1 MLDALKTLFENDVV
15 SAEVRQEIEE
25 AWNKK
30 INENR
35 LEVTSE
41 LREEF
46 AKKYEHDK
54 NVMAEAVDKMVTD
67 RLEAEMKELA
77 EDRNQLST
85 AKAKYGVAMRENADL
100 LKGFVMNQL
109 KVEVNELHEDQK
121 RHG

>member
-30 INENR
+30 IKENR

-46 AKKYEHDK
+46 AKKYPDK
-54 NVMAEAVDKMVTD
+54 KMFLND
-67 RLEAEMKELA
+67 IW
-77 EDRNQLST
+77 
-85 AKAKYGVAMRENADL
+85 NATI
-100 LKGFVMNQL
+100 
-109 KVEVNELHEDQK
+109 VNEGITSEVKYTFVDFTDDEYIFDILYV
-121 RHG
+121 GL